1 MLWMC
6 IWMRPYCA
14 PARIVEQAIGSC
26 LEFWVFLEG
35 QTTDIAVVE
44 AVDPSKMALTSFSN
58 TIYVH

>member
-1 MLWMC
+1 
-6 IWMRPYCA
+6 MRPYCA
-14 PARIVEQAIGSC
+14 PATIVEQAIGSC

-58 TIYVH
+58 TIYVL